1 MKKIIIFIFCASIL
15 QLALHAENEVNATS
29 SKIAKKR
36 ALLEQLTADEVSGI
50 RFTFEISR
58 REEFDKNIWQQ
69 IVTPVLAHMNEITKN
84 NESLLLNKI
93 LLISK
98 NIYEIAKET
107 DFIEGK
113 MSLTLADNSDLIRVK
128 YDDAIITETKDPLN
142 VQRIKLIFE
151 LSRDEI
157 GHDINLWQKA
167 VEIGSKTAKDILDDQ
182 NDQNIETVCTTMEK
196 IYTILNGVS
205 WAHATARIV
214 LQSNEKI
221 ANDELKSCNEGSDD
235 QTRSL
240 NKDSVSED
248 DDQTDSLNEDDDD
261 DLSSYRTP
269 CEKCI
274 NKTISTEPG
283 IQEFYEE
290 ANIEALEKDWKEVLD
305 DKVDRHTDDEKY
317 FFDDSCSECDQKL

>member
-128 YDDAIITETKDPLN
+128 YDDAIITE
-142 VQRIKLIFE
+142 
-151 LSRDEI
+151 
-157 GHDINLWQKA
+157 
-167 VEIGSKTAKDILDDQ
+167 
-182 NDQNIETVCTTMEK
+182 
-196 IYTILNGVS
+196 
-205 WAHATARIV
+205 
-214 LQSNEKI
+214 
-221 ANDELKSCNEGSDD
+221 
-235 QTRSL
+235 
-240 NKDSVSED
+240 
-248 DDQTDSLNEDDDD
+248 
-261 DLSSYRTP
+261 
-269 CEKCI
+269 
-274 NKTISTEPG
+274 
-283 IQEFYEE
+283 
-290 ANIEALEKDWKEVLD
+290 
-305 DKVDRHTDDEKY
+305 
-317 FFDDSCSECDQKL
+317 